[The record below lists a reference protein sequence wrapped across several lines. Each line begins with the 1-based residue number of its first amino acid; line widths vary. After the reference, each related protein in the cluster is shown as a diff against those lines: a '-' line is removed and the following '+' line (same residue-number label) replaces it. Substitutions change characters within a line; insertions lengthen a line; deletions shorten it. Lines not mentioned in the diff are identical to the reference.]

1 MLAIISLLLALV
13 IGASFYLKWKHS
25 YWSRRGVPY
34 MEPEFFFGNF
44 KKASLGK
51 MLPSEVIVKAY
62 YEFKSIGAKF
72 GGIYFAYT
80 PIWIPLDT
88 ALIKQLLQKDYW
100 NFAGRG
106 NFYHHKNDI
115 LTNHLAFSEGAGWK
129 SLRAK
134 LSPAFSSGKVKNMF
148 HIIDRVGD
156 QAESIVMDLCKRN
169 QPLSIKEVQAC
180 FSIDVIASCA
190 FGIDSNSLD
199 NPNNELRQHS
209 RKLFTPNFLSRLLEQ
224 FVNWDVLNFLGYSGL
239 GKDADNFFVKLISD
253 MINYRDKNNVTR
265 QDFLQL
271 MLNLRQKENT
281 ADGNEKNV
289 LARDEVI
296 SNSFLLYG
304 AGSGTVSSNMSFLM
318 YEMARHPEIQEK
330 ARREIWEV
338 CKYDPEYKVTYEDLH
353 NLKYCDMII
362 NETLR
367 IHTSVTE
374 VRRMCTT
381 DYQVPGTN
389 VTIQKGTFVLIP
401 IWALH
406 NDPDYYENPKEFNPE
421 NFGEEKKADRK
432 NAPFFP
438 FGEGI
443 RSCIGMRFALIQMK
457 LAMVKYLKHFKY
469 ELNSKTPKDIQYEA
483 SPVAIEPK
491 GNVLFDIK
499 KVDIENYI

>member
-1 MLAIISLLLALV
+1 FRYYCI
-13 IGASFYLKWKHS
+13 F
-25 YWSRRGVPY
+25 
-34 MEPEFFFGNF
+34 EF
-44 KKASLGK
+44 
-51 MLPSEVIVKAY
+51 LP
-62 YEFKSIGAKF
+62 
-72 GGIYFAYT
+72 
-80 PIWIPLDT
+80 
-88 ALIKQLLQKDYW
+88 
-100 NFAGRG
+100 N
-106 NFYHHKNDI
+106 I
-115 LTNHLAFSEGAGWK
+115 L
-129 SLRAK
+129 
-134 LSPAFSSGKVKNMF
+134 
-148 HIIDRVGD
+148 
-156 QAESIVMDLCKRN
+156 
-169 QPLSIKEVQAC
+169 
-180 FSIDVIASCA
+180 
-190 FGIDSNSLD
+190 
-199 NPNNELRQHS
+199 
-209 RKLFTPNFLSRLLEQ
+209 
-224 FVNWDVLNFLGYSGL
+224 
-239 GKDADNFFVKLISD
+239 
-253 MINYRDKNNVTR
+253 
-265 QDFLQL
+265 
-271 MLNLRQKENT
+271 
-281 ADGNEKNV
+281 
-289 LARDEVI
+289 
-296 SNSFLLYG
+296 
-304 AGSGTVSSNMSFLM
+304 GSGTVSSNMSFLM
-318 YEMARHPEIQEK
+318 YEMARHPDIQEK
-330 ARREIWEV
+330 TRREIWEV